1 MRNKF
6 NPNFINTVLGGMVDG
21 ERYLCTVDVFG
32 AKLENEYAL

>member
-6 NPNFINTVLGGMVDG
+6 NPNYINTVLGGIVDG
-21 ERYLCTVDVFG
+21 DRYLCTVDVFG